1 MGRVFLET
9 EKYLNDCDDGIFLE
23 IGSDRFEGSTAH
35 FDQLAQQY
43 GCQFITVDIDP
54 ECQKRFPQENQI
66 NFYLMTGSN
75 FTQNILTTLNTKIK
89 FLYLDNMDWNWSP
102 CQPLDWIQDQI
113 NDYKTRFNID
123 LNNVAC
129 QNEHLQQMVN
139 AIQYMAQHSVIV
151 CDDTYQRY
159 WDTQTYDG
167 KCGAVIPFLLIHGYK
182 IVYENHEEKGLILK
196 R

>member
-1 MGRVFLET
+1 
-9 EKYLNDCDDGIFLE
+9 
-23 IGSDRFEGSTAH
+23 
-35 FDQLAQQY
+35 
-43 GCQFITVDIDP
+43 
-54 ECQKRFPQENQI
+54 
-66 NFYLMTGSN
+66 MTGSN

-151 CDDTYQRY
+151 CDDTYQRQ

-182 IVYENHEEKGLILK
+182 IVYENQEEKGLILK